1 MEDIKTLL
9 IPRQHVLKRINPSN
23 SLPVEDVRRE
33 LRSLKAQYV
42 NIGVN
47 GNHPEEMGVSE
58 ALDLNETFHHLERKD
73 SWGAVPWSCTCVNSH
88 KHCVCKHA
96 GLISS
101 VFNPAIK
108 VPKDYVAA
116 ISEPGGSKFV

>member
-9 IPRQHVLKRINPSN
+9 IPRQHVLKRIDPSN

-42 NIGVN
+42 NIVVN

-58 ALDLNETFHHLERKD
+58 ALDLYETWRGRTR
-73 SWGAVPWSCTCVNSH
+73 GAPSRGHALASIALSIAC
-88 KHCVCKHA
+88 A
-96 GLISS
+96 GLIS
-101 VFNPAIK
+101 
-108 VPKDYVAA
+108 
-116 ISEPGGSKFV
+116 